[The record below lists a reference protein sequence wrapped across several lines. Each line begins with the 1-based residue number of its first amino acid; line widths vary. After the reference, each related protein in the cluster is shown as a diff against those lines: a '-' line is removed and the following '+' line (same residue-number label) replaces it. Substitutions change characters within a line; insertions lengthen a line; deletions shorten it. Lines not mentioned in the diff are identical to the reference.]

1 MRRGFDS
8 EVLDS
13 RVLESGASEPITGN
27 MLVDPVVVFRSVGRP
42 ACDERAFVLTA
53 VLIDNEIM
61 AEPAGFALRVSHR
74 QSAHAAHH
82 LRQYDEERRRPRPR
96 VPAMAQHPHAWRG
109 SAIYAAVLLIAA
121 VLAANHPFSR
131 DLFEVGTVRG
141 SMLASG
147 QWWRAFTA
155 LTLHWDFEHLL
166 GNLGA
171 GALFGFFTA
180 RQLGN
185 GRAWLLVLL
194 AAGCAN
200 LFEVTLVGKEY
211 VSAGASTAVFASVGL
226 LAAHTWRTR
235 RGFGL
240 PGWRQAAPLIGGLL
254 LLAWLGTE
262 GQNTDVLAHAL
273 GFLFGGLAG
282 VAMAAPWGARQLSR
296 LPQSVAG
303 ISTLAALAL
312 CWGLALA

>member
-1 MRRGFDS
+1 
-8 EVLDS
+8 
-13 RVLESGASEPITGN
+13 
-27 MLVDPVVVFRSVGRP
+27 MLVDPVVVFRSVRRP

-53 VLIDNEIM
+53 VLIDNQIIDEQG
-61 AEPAGFALRVSHR
+61 GFALCVDQR
-74 QSAHAAHH
+74 QAAHAAHH
-82 LRQYDEERRRPRPR
+82 LHQYDDERRRPRPR
-96 VPAMAQHPHAWRG
+96 LPAMRQFPHAWRA
-109 SAIYAAVLLIAA
+109 SLAYAALMVLVAIAA
-121 VLAANHPFSR
+121 ATHAFTR
-131 DLFEVGTVRG
+131 DLFDAGAVHGG
-141 SMLASG
+141 MLATG

-155 LTLHWDFEHLL
+155 LTLHWDLEHLL

-171 GALFGFFTA
+171 GSLFGFFAA

-194 AAGCAN
+194 AAGFAN
-200 LFEVTLVGKEY
+200 LVEVTLVDTRY
-211 VSAGASTAVFASVGL
+211 VSAGASTAVFATVGL

-262 GQNTDVLAHAL
+262 GENTDVLSHGL
-273 GFLFGGLAG
+273 GFAFGAVAGLA
-282 VAMAAPWGARQLSR
+282 AATSPGARLLER
-296 LPQSVAG
+296 IPQAIAG
-303 ISTLAALAL
+303 ATVLAWLTL